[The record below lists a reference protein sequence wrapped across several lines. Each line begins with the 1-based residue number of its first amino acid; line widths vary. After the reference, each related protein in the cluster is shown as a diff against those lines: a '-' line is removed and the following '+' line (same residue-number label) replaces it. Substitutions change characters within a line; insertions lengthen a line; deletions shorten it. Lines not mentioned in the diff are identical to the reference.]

1 VGGCAGTE
9 YGCCGNGVTLKTDA
23 AGTNCRRGGG
33 GNKYEDIQEKNAQT
47 LIDIQNLQEIEQEL
61 FSKLEQGAADN
72 SLSTTQKDAL
82 VQKINEISQIRINLY
97 QNLNGMFSFFKEN
110 VSSVRDTLVEQNSA
124 IEIVENE
131 LNQAK
136 LRLRTIEGEKANTL
150 RLVEINTYYGDQYAD
165 HTSIMKSVILICIP
179 IIILTIFYNKDIISK
194 AVYSIL
200 IVIIV
205 VISVYYL
212 WPKIVHLNSHD
223 NMNYD
228 EYNWNFNPADTSL
241 PPPVSTSP
249 LATNTTSPWVSGSS
263 TCIGQA
269 CCSGTDVYNSI
280 TNQCEPLDYVATT
293 SSVEPVYANGSATGS
308 STVSAS
314 GSATGSDSIGISGDP
329 NDMGGYGGL

>member
-1 VGGCAGTE
+1 
-9 YGCCGNGVTLKTDA
+9 
-23 AGTNCRRGGG
+23 
-33 GNKYEDIQEKNAQT
+33 
-47 LIDIQNLQEIEQEL
+47 
-61 FSKLEQGAADN
+61 
-72 SLSTTQKDAL
+72 
-82 VQKINEISQIRINLY
+82 
-97 QNLNGMFSFFKEN
+97 MFSFFKEN